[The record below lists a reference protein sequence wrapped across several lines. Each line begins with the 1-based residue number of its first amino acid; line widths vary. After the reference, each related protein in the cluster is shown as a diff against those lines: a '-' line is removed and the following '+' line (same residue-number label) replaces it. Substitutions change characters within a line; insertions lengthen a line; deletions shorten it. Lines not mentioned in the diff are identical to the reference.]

1 MKTRAGWCVA
11 KARRRRGGGQEQD
24 AFSVPKS
31 VRDKILARSAV
42 STSGND
48 FTPGSYWAR
57 SRMVFIGVA
66 GHKGG
71 RLHDSYTRKKPKRKM
86 WPAGE
91 LAGHGGFNRS

>member
-1 MKTRAGWCVA
+1 MITKAGWCAA
-11 KARRRRGGGQEQD
+11 KARREQGGGQEQD

-48 FTPGSYWAR
+48 FTPRSYWAR
-57 SRMVFIGVA
+57 SQMVFIGVA

-71 RLHDSYTRKKPKRKM
+71 RLHDSYARKKPEGKM
-86 WPAGE
+86 WPAGA

>member
-11 KARRRRGGGQEQD
+11 KARKRRGGGQEQD
-24 AFSVPKS
+24 AFSVLKS

-48 FTPGSYWAR
+48 FTQGSYWAR
-57 SRMVFIGVA
+57 KRMVFIGVA

-71 RLHDSYTRKKPKRKM
+71 RLHDSYARKQAGEKM
-86 WPAGE
+86 WPVQKRM
-91 LAGHGGFNRS
+91 GHRR